1 MTIMGIL
8 AALSLT
14 AFSGAGGAPLD
25 TGVVRVM
32 NSLTLARSEAI
43 ARNTPVQ
50 LRIVVEDSDASTAGR
65 VFSLFERRTD
75 GSGTYKQ
82 LTGWERLPDTVSLLQ
97 NEIDPNLV
105 PMPGKPFP
113 AGTNILADLS
123 SSSSNFVGAVPFQGR
138 EVDTLMIE
146 FSPTGAVRVPTASTS
161 SHSVIFLASTV
172 PSSPSLPS
180 GGAVTLGART
190 AEVKNKNNWRQ
201 IRVSNFTGQVRV
213 NAPGAY

>member
-97 NEIDPNLV
+97 NDTGLV
-105 PMPGKPFP
+105 PTTGKPT
-113 AGTNILADLS
+113 GTNLLADLS
-123 SSSSNFVGAVPFQGR
+123 PSNTNFFDDMPFQNR
-138 EVDTLMIE
+138 QVDALAIE
-146 FSPTGAVRVPTASTS
+146 FTPTGAVRMPASSTA
-161 SHSVIFLASTV
+161 SHSVIYLASTV